1 MTAEWSDEQIN
12 EVVNAY
18 VCTNSEIGFE
28 EENFMAQL
36 QMPRMKH
43 KGKHVPYGPKSKGLT
58 DAIRKE
64 LRRLIDEPDLD
75 LGRIGHMA
83 LQADDLLVFTSTP
96 EDVMRG
102 KQTIPNGIAWDPNL
116 SGASPMSSAE
126 TYGATVIRELVPAL
140 KSMLQ
145 GQKETPDA
153 LVYAIATARREGM
166 TDLAAELEHKLVG
179 KRLDGKRPVEG
190 RATVEDYLPLTRASV
205 EGIREEGRVAKRK
218 GKNPTPALT
227 TGQPLPGW
235 HRKSNGDIVR
245 DKPKKKSSLN
255 GSVHAKQRTN
265 HDPAVHS

>member
-1 MTAEWSDEQIN
+1 VRGRQEGLVTAEWSDEQIN
-12 EVVNAY
+12 DVVNAY
-18 VCTNSEIGFE
+18 VCTNSEIGFQ

-43 KGKHVPYGPKSKGLT
+43 KGKHIPYGPKSKGLIQ
-58 DAIRKE
+58 AIRKE

-83 LQADDLLVFTSTP
+83 LQADDLLSFTSTP

-102 KQTIPNGIAWDPNL
+102 KQAPTIPVAWDPNL
-116 SGASPMSSAE
+116 GGGVMSSAE

-166 TDLAAELEHKLVG
+166 TDLAAELEQKLVG
-179 KRLDGKRPVEG
+179 KRLDGKRPIEG
-190 RATVEDYLPLTRASV
+190 RSTVEDYLPVTSASV
-205 EGIREEGRVAKRK
+205 EGIREEGRAAKRK
-218 GKNPTPALT
+218 GKKPVLTLTAGPA
-227 TGQPLPGW
+227 PGW
-235 HRKSNGDIVR
+235 HRNANGDIVR

-255 GSVHAKQRTN
+255 GS
-265 HDPAVHS
+265 AVHS